1 MTSSPLIN
9 VIIPTR
15 ERADVL
21 RSTLAT
27 VTMQDYANL
36 RILVS
41 DNASTDDT
49 ATVVERAA
57 DPRIVYLNT
66 GRRLSM
72 THNWEFALNAVE
84 DGWVVVIGDD
94 DGLLPGGIAELARLI
109 ERTGSLA
116 IRSRM
121 CTYDWPSVHGNL
133 HGELIV
139 PLGAGVEE
147 RNSAEWLEKVLSG
160 WRKYTELPM
169 VYDGGAIHI
178 ALFRRIRDTLGSF
191 FQASSPD
198 VSSAAAVAS
207 VVESYAFSRRPFVI
221 AGTSRHSIGTSHFAT
236 DKRRDES
243 PARRF
248 ATEGNPPFHP
258 EMPLHEDGGYPLSLH
273 ALFYEAWLHASPLRP
288 LAPPTDHERQLEVI
302 LASSGKHRSSIDAW
316 SRLFAAQHGLDYEK
330 AYAAAARLRP
340 RFEVWQQARKTWTAV
355 NSVISDRMPVR
366 NILEASIAAGT
377 ILASPGRADTARFFG
392 RSLRKV
398 FSVSRE

>member
-1 MTSSPLIN
+1 MTPLPLIN

-36 RILVS
+36 RIIVS

-49 ATVVERAA
+49 AEVVDRAA
-57 DPRIVYLNT
+57 DSRMVYLNT

-72 THNWEFALNAVE
+72 THNWEFALGAVD
-84 DGWVVVIGDD
+84 DGWVIVIGDD
-94 DGLLPGGIAELARLI
+94 DGLLPGGIAEVADLI
-109 ERTGSLA
+109 QRTGRLA

-121 CTYDWPSVHGNL
+121 CTYDWPSVHGNR
-133 HGELIV
+133 HGQLIV
-139 PLGAGVEE
+139 PIGSGVEE
-147 RNSAEWLEKVLSG
+147 RDSKAWLEKVLSG
-160 WRKYTELPM
+160 RRKYTELPM

-178 ALFRRIRDTLGSF
+178 SLFRRIRDSLGSF

-207 VVESYAFSRRPFVI
+207 VTDSYIFSRRPFVI

-236 DKRRDES
+236 GSRRDES
-243 PARRF
+243 AAKRF
-248 ATEGNPPFHP
+248 AGEGNPPFHP

-273 ALFYEAWLHASPLRP
+273 ALFYEAWLQCSPLRP
-288 LAPPTDHERQLEVI
+288 QMPPTDHARQLEVI
-302 LASSGKHRSSIDAW
+302 LATSGKHRESIDAW
-316 SRLFAAQHGLDYEK
+316 ARLFATRHGLDYDK
-330 AYAAAARLRP
+330 VYASAARLRP
-340 RFEVWQQARKTWTAV
+340 RLETQQQVRKTWTAI
-355 NSVISDRMPVR
+355 NSVITDRLPVR

-377 ILASPGRADTARFFG
+377 ILASPGRADTVRFFG
-392 RSLRKV
+392 RSLRKAL
-398 FSVSRE
+398 SAWRG

>member
-1 MTSSPLIN
+1 MTSPPLIN

-36 RILVS
+36 RIIVS

-49 ATVVERAA
+49 AAVVERAA
-57 DPRIVYLNT
+57 DSRIVYLNT

-72 THNWEFALNAVE
+72 THNWEFALSAVD

-94 DGLLPGGIAELARLI
+94 DGLLPGGITEVADLI
-109 ERTGSLA
+109 QRTGSMA

-121 CTYDWPSVHGNL
+121 CTYDWPAVHGNS
-133 HGELIV
+133 HGQLIV
-139 PLGAGVEE
+139 PLGSGVEN
-147 RNSAEWLEKVLSG
+147 RNSAVWLENVLSG
-160 WRKYTELPM
+160 QRRYPELPM

-178 ALFRRIRDTLGSF
+178 SLFRRIRDTLGSF

-207 VVESYAFSRRPFVI
+207 VTDSYVYSRRPFVI

-236 DKRRDES
+236 GPRRDES
-243 PARRF
+243 AAKRF
-248 ATEGNPPFHP
+248 AAEGNPPFHP

-273 ALFYEAWLHASPLRP
+273 ALFYEAWLHCSALRP
-288 LAPPTDHERQLEVI
+288 QAPATDHARQLNII
-302 LASSGKHRSSIDAW
+302 LATSGKHRASIDAW
-316 SRLFAAQHGLDYEK
+316 GRLFAAQHGLDYER
-330 AYAAAARLRP
+330 AYASAARLRP
-340 RFEVWQQARKTWTAV
+340 RIEAWQQARKTWTAI

-377 ILASPGRADTARFFG
+377 ILAAPGRADTARFFG
-392 RSLRKV
+392 RSLRRAL
-398 FSVSRE
+398 SALHD